1 MAGGMK
7 NNMDMPEF
15 DKMTE
20 EIAEVVERYGLQVD
34 FGCGTLGDNVS
45 ITLEIRT
52 PDAADQ
58 GEQVSEK

>member
-1 MAGGMK
+1 
-7 NNMDMPEF
+7 MDMPEF